1 MKTTTVI
8 ATFAATLLF
17 LTAGS
22 TLAAG
27 GSGSS
32 GTEAKRCYRAVH
44 KLPYRVPTR
53 CAHQNKT
60 QKPVVPTPNRQ
71 EPQLEKKP

>member
-32 GTEAKRCYRAVH
+32 GTEVHEVRDLAVDFVRH
-44 KLPYRVPTR
+44 RGEALLPRGPQAPIP
-53 CAHQNKT
+53 CAHAVRS
-60 QKPVVPTPNRQ
+60 P
-71 EPQLEKKP
+71 E